1 MAIVATV
8 TLKDDHGRLTT
19 KRIETTETL
28 IANAK
33 TAMGLWAAAM
43 VLISDM
49 GVVRIS
55 YTDTDDGEAY
65 AQTAGANLDV
75 GGTFRLELEDGAFAP
90 HKIPGVK
97 DSLVTA
103 GSDAIDID
111 NVSVIAYFDLFK
123 TGGSLRLS
131 DGEAMEALIS
141 GTLDR

>member
-28 IANAK
+28 IANAE

-43 VLISDM
+43 VLISDL
-49 GVVRIS
+49 GVVRITYS
-55 YTDTDDGEAY
+55 ESAEDEAY
-65 AQTAGANLDV
+65 AQVSGANLDV

-103 GSDAIDID
+103 GSDAIDIE
-111 NVSVIAYFDLFK
+111 NVSVVAYFDLFK

-131 DGEAMEALIS
+131 DGEAMSALVS